1 MSIIGNFFQNSVPG
15 IDFGQS
21 KKKAATD
28 KQTDIEPSDQFI
40 PRDNQTEE
48 KAVKREETKEKN
60 TEPVIRKDNQTEKN
74 TVSVADKGNTS
85 EEVSSSPPAPKEWT
99 VLFFANGNCDPTMD
113 YELTRAIEGAGL
125 IGSDKNINFA
135 AQISHIKND
144 GAANRFYIDKP
155 EIKGKHRD
163 REIKLKDYEELG
175 KTNMG
180 DGETLKNFLLWG
192 MKKYPAK
199 HYMVLMGGHGGAFLG
214 CLPDNIAKDHLDN
227 EEIAGALKEVTRE
240 TGQKL
245 DIMAFDACFMAC
257 AETAFALKDSVD
269 YMVGPEEMN
278 YGNSWN
284 YWALAEKMTYRA
296 SQSELTVPGVMDIA
310 LEAQEHFTLKAEL
323 NLKNMPELV
332 QLLKNF
338 SEKLINTQTPPG
350 IIKKAF
356 RKAQHFSQGAIRN
369 QTADPNAHVKPY
381 EDMRDLISLTRQIKN
396 SQEIK
401 DEELKKAAN
410 SIEQM
415 WGKIFIK
422 GFTTDGLGLD
432 DCHGMAIYAPV
443 KGAEY
448 YIKDYQENTLFNKE
462 TGWLEVVKKYGT
474 ENS

>member
-1 MSIIGNFFQNSVPG
+1 MFYERHELPG
-15 IDFGQS
+15 EFC
-21 KKKAATD
+21 
-28 KQTDIEPSDQFI
+28 
-40 PRDNQTEE
+40 N
-48 KAVKREETKEKN
+48 
-60 TEPVIRKDNQTEKN
+60 
-74 TVSVADKGNTS
+74 
-85 EEVSSSPPAPKEWT
+85 
-99 VLFFANGNCDPTMD
+99 
-113 YELTRAIEGAGL
+113 
-125 IGSDKNINFA
+125 
-135 AQISHIKND
+135 
-144 GAANRFYIDKP
+144 
-155 EIKGKHRD
+155 
-163 REIKLKDYEELG
+163 
-175 KTNMG
+175 
-180 DGETLKNFLLWG
+180 
-192 MKKYPAK
+192 
-199 HYMVLMGGHGGAFLG
+199 HGGAFLG

-240 TGQKL
+240 RGQKI

-278 YGNSWN
+278 YGNSWS

-356 RKAQHFSQGAIRN
+356 RKAQHFSQVAIRN

-381 EDMRDLISLTRQIKN
+381 EDMRDIISLTRQIKN

-410 SIEQM
+410 SIDQM
-415 WGKIFIK
+415 WGKILIK

-443 KGAEY
+443 KGAED

-474 ENS
+474 ENP